1 MQIQS
6 GQEALYVACEM
17 ERGAI
22 QTYERA
28 LMLVTADDPLHA
40 ALRER
45 LQMILND
52 ERQHLLQFQSL
63 YEGLALAMEQQ
74 LMLAAIASSL
84 LFEGGLMGAVRRGML
99 KDKESLLAFAQEA
112 EQKAADTYRAFA
124 AACRDASTADVLRGI
139 ALEEETHLQTLR
151 GYL

>member
-28 LMLVTADDPLHA
+28 LMLVDAGDPMNA
-40 ALRER
+40 SLREH
-45 LQMILND
+45 LQMMLND
-52 ERQHLLQFQSL
+52 ERQHLVQFQSL
-63 YEGLALAMEQQ
+63 YEGLAVAMEQQ
-74 LMLAAIASSL
+74 LMLAAVASSL
-84 LFEGGLMGAVRRGML
+84 LFEGGLMGAVRQGML
-99 KDKESLLAFAQEA
+99 KDRDSLLRFAQAA

-124 AACRDASTADVLRGI
+124 AACKDEKTADILRGI